1 MKSPRAK
8 ECTQEPLS
16 SPSDSSLNENENEK
30 RRRVRYCLRPLLPAS
45 PIRTTFIKTMRILT
59 VSISFSRDG
68 KRKRRCQCMKAR
80 EGQFAEDLFEN
91 AKISCNSAVALEGTS
106 ENRPE
111 VRELALCVNA
121 L

>member
-1 MKSPRAK
+1 
-8 ECTQEPLS
+8 
-16 SPSDSSLNENENEK
+16 
-30 RRRVRYCLRPLLPAS
+30 
-45 PIRTTFIKTMRILT
+45 
-59 VSISFSRDG
+59 
-68 KRKRRCQCMKAR
+68 MKAR